1 MVGGPPSCGA
11 GGRILALQIIVLAA
25 TLTTLTAF
33 GINVQPL
40 LTFGS
45 IGTVAVGFAA
55 QSTMQNV
62 VSALQIV
69 SVRESGAAPLLHRR
83 PAC

>member
-1 MVGGPPSCGA
+1 MV
-11 GGRILALQIIVLAA
+11 
-25 TLTTLTAF
+25 AF
-33 GINVQPL
+33 GVNVQPL

-45 IGTVAVGFAA
+45 ISTVAVGFAA

-69 SVRESGAAPLLHRR
+69 SGEHALCHAVLGYGCSASRLSCARN
-83 PAC
+83 PA

>member
-1 MVGGPPSCGA
+1 MATAGMTAMV
-11 GGRILALQIIVLAA
+11 
-25 TLTTLTAF
+25 AF
-33 GINVQPL
+33 GVNVQPL

-45 IGTVAVGFAA
+45 ISTVAVGFAA

-69 SVRESGAAPLLHRR
+69 SSL
-83 PAC
+83 PACFNEYVPSACCVRCCVLCCDAGVWCPRGKL